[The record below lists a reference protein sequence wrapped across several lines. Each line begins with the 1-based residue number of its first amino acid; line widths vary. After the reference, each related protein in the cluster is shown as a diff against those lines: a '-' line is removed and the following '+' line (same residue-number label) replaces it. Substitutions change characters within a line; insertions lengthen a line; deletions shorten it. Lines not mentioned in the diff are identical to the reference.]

1 MPSVQPG
8 TPPGSTP
15 RGRDATGLFTGT
27 SHFVIVDARGNVV
40 SMTTTVEGLFGSQ
53 RMAGGFFLNNQL
65 TDFSFRPVDESGAPI
80 ANAVAPGKKP
90 RSSMS
95 PTIVFRDGRFEL
107 AVGSPGGNAIIAY
120 VSKALVGMLD
130 WNLSPQQA
138 VDLPNVIARTAPIAE
153 LSRIDPVIIDQLS
166 AMGHAFR
173 TNRGAGEGSGLHAV
187 RVLPDG
193 RLAGAAD
200 TRREG
205 RAVAVPP

>member
-1 MPSVQPG
+1 
-8 TPPGSTP
+8 
-15 RGRDATGLFTGT
+15 
-27 SHFVIVDARGNVV
+27 
-40 SMTTTVEGLFGSQ
+40 
-53 RMAGGFFLNNQL
+53 MAGGFFLNNQL
-65 TDFSFRPVDESGAPI
+65 TDFSFRPVDDSGAPI

-95 PTIVFRDGRFEL
+95 PTIVFREGRFEL

-138 VDLPNVIARTAPIAE
+138 VDLPNMIARGPLVAE
-153 LSRIDPVIIDQLS
+153 ASRADPALLEQLS
-166 AMGHAFR
+166 TMGHAFR
-173 TNRGAGEGSGLHAV
+173 SNRGAGEGSGLHAV

-193 RLAGAAD
+193 RLVGAAD

-205 RAVAVPP
+205 RAVAVSP